1 MKPRV
6 PWNSSRWFSFPFNGY
21 QYTKHYS
28 SYFRKKKCAPPNFHA
43 GDKCGVAPGQLEP
56 LHGRQG
62 WCWQLQLDT
71 SQTHCRSS
79 DLGGCPWLVLPVM
92 HCFETLKNFSGP
104 KKCFSSPHLCNLMPR
119 QNKLSSPDMVE
130 YLAYSSVWNACTWK
144 NFLGPKKL
152 FLSAASFAT

>member
-1 MKPRV
+1 MGVQWNLFLEPTARRTSRLDFWGHPLSANWNMKPRV
-6 PWNSSRWFSFPFNGY
+6 PWNSSRWFLFPFNGY

-104 KKCFSSPHLCNLMPR
+104 KKCFSSP
-119 QNKLSSPDMVE
+119 
-130 YLAYSSVWNACTWK
+130 T
-144 NFLGPKKL
+144 
-152 FLSAASFAT
+152 FAT